1 LVIYKKAI
9 AAAGAFTK
17 VCSAKE
23 LLSPPLT
30 LADEEKLF
38 AAGGGN
44 PGCSGRAGFST
55 TCVSVPSTGSLMTL
69 FDGSKPP
76 MLAMNNNI
84 AAVAINM
91 AVIVNA
97 IVDRRFNK

>member
-1 LVIYKKAI
+1 M
-9 AAAGAFTK
+9 
-17 VCSAKE
+17 
-23 LLSPPLT
+23 PLT
-30 LADEEKLF
+30 PDEERLF
-38 AAGGGN
+38 AAGAGN

-76 MLAMNNNI
+76 MLAMDNNTT
-84 AAVAINM
+84 AAVAINT

-97 IVDRRFNK
+97 IADLRFNN